1 MKKSIESFKNAKNY
15 SCKIDSYFSSFDD
28 ILFRVIS
35 LNQPIVFVE
44 IGVRDGGG
52 LEMWKDYL
60 PEGSRIIGIDNNPT
74 AKYFE
79 SDQFEI
85 FIGDQADEKFW
96 NNFFLKVGN
105 VDIIVDDGGHTN
117 MQQLKTLLLTINH
130 INDGGMLI
138 TEDTHASYLQT
149 FSNPSKYSFIRYAY
163 NLVDRMNYRYS
174 LLSLKNNYLDLPI
187 YRISFFESICV
198 FYKDKN
204 RSNISH
210 LVDNGGI
217 SINAE
222 DLRFKNDKIEKIK
235 AKFFYL
241 KYIPFLKNLVSYLL
255 KKKGILEN
263 IKMKKYFK

>member
-1 MKKSIESFKNAKNY
+1 MKRSIKSFENTKNY
-15 SCKIDSYFSSFDD
+15 SSKIDSYFSSFDD

-35 LNQPIVFVE
+35 LNQPIIFVE
-44 IGVRDGGG
+44 IGVRDGGS

-105 VDIIVDDGGHTN
+105 VDIIIDDGGHTN
-117 MQQLKTLLLTINH
+117 IQQLKTLLLTINH

-138 TEDTHASYLQT
+138 IEDTHASYLRT

-174 LLSLKNNYLDLPI
+174 SLSLKNNYLYLPI
-187 YRISFFESICV
+187 YRISFFESLCV
-198 FYKDKN
+198 FYIDKK

-210 LVDNGGI
+210 KVDNGGI
-217 SINAE
+217 TINSE
-222 DLRFKNDKIEKIK
+222 DYRYHSEKIEKIK
-235 AKFFYL
+235 KKFAFF
-241 KYIPFLKNLVSYLL
+241 KYIPFSRTLVSYFV
-255 KKKGILEN
+255 KKQNILEN

>member
-1 MKKSIESFKNAKNY
+1 MIIKKTIESFRNAKNY
-15 SCKIDSYFSSFDD
+15 SSKIDSYFSSFDD

-35 LNQPIVFVE
+35 LNKPIVFVE

-60 PEGSRIIGIDNNPT
+60 PEGSRIIGIDNNPV
-74 AKYFE
+74 AKQFE

-85 FIGDQADEKFW
+85 FVGDQADENFW

-105 VDIIVDDGGHTN
+105 VDIIIDDGGHTN
-117 MQQLKTLLLTINH
+117 MQQLKTLLLTVNY

-138 TEDTHASYLQT
+138 IEDTHASYLQS

-174 LLSLKNNYLDLPI
+174 PLSLKNNYLDLPI
-187 YRISFFESICV
+187 YRISFFESLCV
-198 FYKDKN
+198 FYIDKK

-210 LVDNGGI
+210 KVDNGGI
-217 SINAE
+217 TINAE
-222 DLRFKNDKIEKIK
+222 DYRDHNKKIEKIK
-235 AKFFYL
+235 KKFIFL
-241 KYIPFLKNLVSYLL
+241 KYIPFIKTLASYFL
-255 KKKGILEN
+255 KKKI
-263 IKMKKYFK
+263 Y